1 MGVVAGLAAGV
12 RVSSS
17 SSSSGSGRCRVLGR
31 GGAVRPRRGPGPG
44 RGAVRVQAAET
55 MQTGIAENVTDLI
68 GRTPMVF
75 VRKVLDDG
83 AVADVAAKLE
93 LSEPCASVK
102 DRIGYSMIVEAER
115 AGKISPGKTRL
126 VEPTSGNTGIGLA
139 FMAAAKGYSLT
150 LTMPASMSMERRV
163 LLRAFG
169 ADVVLTDPDK
179 GMGGAVEKAMQVAK
193 EQDAFLLQQFE
204 NPANPAIHLAT
215 TGPEIW
221 EDTAGDV
228 DILVAGVGTGGTI
241 SGTGKYL
248 KGKKPGVRVVAV
260 EPAESP
266 VLSGGKAGPHKI
278 QGIGAGFIPKN
289 CDMSVIDE
297 VIQVSSADAI
307 AMAKRVAKTE
317 GILGG
322 ISSGAALVAANQLA
336 CRPENKGKLIAVVLP
351 SFGERYLSTA
361 LFADIREQ
369 CEDLKPNMRIRI
381 TDVSGREIWIG

>member
-1 MGVVAGLAAGV
+1 
-12 RVSSS
+12 
-17 SSSSGSGRCRVLGR
+17 
-31 GGAVRPRRGPGPG
+31 
-44 RGAVRVQAAET
+44 
-55 MQTGIAENVTDLI
+55 
-68 GRTPMVF
+68 
-75 VRKVLDDG
+75 
-83 AVADVAAKLE
+83 
-93 LSEPCASVK
+93 
-102 DRIGYSMIVEAER
+102 
-115 AGKISPGKTRL
+115 
-126 VEPTSGNTGIGLA
+126 
-139 FMAAAKGYSLT
+139 
-150 LTMPASMSMERRV
+150 
-163 LLRAFG
+163 
-169 ADVVLTDPDK
+169 
-179 GMGGAVEKAMQVAK
+179 VEKALQVAK
-193 EQDAFLLQQFE
+193 EQGAFLLQQFE

-307 AMAKRVAKTE
+307 AMAKRAAKTE

>member
-1 MGVVAGLAAGV
+1 
-12 RVSSS
+12 
-17 SSSSGSGRCRVLGR
+17 
-31 GGAVRPRRGPGPG
+31 
-44 RGAVRVQAAET
+44 

-75 VRKVLDDG
+75 VRKVLDADAG
-83 AVADVAAKLE
+83 ADVAAKLE
-93 LSEPCASVK
+93 LCEPCASVK
-102 DRIGYSMIVEAER
+102 DRIGYSMIAEAER
-115 AGKISPGKTRL
+115 TGKITPGKTRL

-139 FMAAAKGYSLT
+139 FMAAAKGYALT
-150 LTMPASMSMERRV
+150 LTMPASMSMERRI

-169 ADVVLTDPDK
+169 ADVVLTDPAK
-179 GMGGAVEKAMQVAK
+179 GMGGAVDKALQVAK
-193 EQDAFLLQQFE
+193 DQGGYLLQQFE

-215 TGPEIW
+215 TGPEVW

-248 KGKKPGVRVVAV
+248 KEKNPAVRVVAV
-260 EPAESP
+260 EPMESP
-266 VLSGGKAGPHKI
+266 VLSGGKPGPHKI
-278 QGIGAGFIPKN
+278 QGIGAGFIPQN
-289 CDMSVIDE
+289 CDMNVIDE

-307 AMAKRVAKTE
+307 AMAKRAAKTE

-336 CRPENKGKLIAVVLP
+336 CRPENKGKLIVVVLP

-361 LFADIREQ
+361 LFNDIREE
-369 CEDLKPNMRIRI
+369 CEELKPNMRIRV
-381 TDVSGREIWIG
+381 TDVSGREMWIG